1 MTTPTLRE
9 AAPDNLPEYIIKA
22 IQRTWAMGQK
32 YWHESDSESCAANRR
47 SVDTHAKYIALLD
60 EVRAALAQPVPDAAL
75 HTAVRLV
82 LDATPEHLPMA
93 LDALRDHAGAAPVA
107 QQAEPPADWF
117 AGMPDEY
124 RREAWRIRAAHPQ
137 QPARV
142 PLTPRE
148 AELIDGMIARELD
161 HAARC
166 DGIANRLMGEKQKGW
181 DMERVALLRKL
192 AGIVPAPTTGGEG

>member
-1 MTTPTLRE
+1 MTDAQLIAIAAKLKDPTVVHAAMLRGE
-9 AAPDNLPEYIIKA
+9 IAKPALRDML
-22 IQRTWAMGQK
+22 
-32 YWHESDSESCAANRR
+32 
-47 SVDTHAKYIALLD
+47 HAYGGDVLAKWDA
-60 EVRAALAQPVPDAAL
+60 AQPVPDAAL

-166 DGIANRLMGEKQKGW
+166 DGIANRLMGEKHKGW